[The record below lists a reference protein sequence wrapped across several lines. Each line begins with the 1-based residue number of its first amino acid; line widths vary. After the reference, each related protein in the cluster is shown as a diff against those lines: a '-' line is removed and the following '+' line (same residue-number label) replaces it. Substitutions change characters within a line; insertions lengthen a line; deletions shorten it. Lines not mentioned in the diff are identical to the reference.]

1 MLTLLH
7 PPSPLQRGNSMLV
20 SNKVV
25 KIRLKCT
32 DNQYDSS
39 AFYITYSA
47 LADTH
52 PPAPLKGAIVER

>member
-39 AFYITYSA
+39 AFYMTYSA
-47 LADTH
+47 LADF
-52 PPAPLKGAIVER
+52 PLEDSL